1 MNHIIRSL
9 IIGVAM
15 AAPAM
20 ATAQS
25 QIAPYELNVK
35 EFTELKVADG
45 INVEYYCN
53 PQMAGKVMFETIPD
67 FVPLIVF
74 DSNGKGK
81 LEIKLS
87 TREIK
92 YTGLPTVRVY
102 SSFLSKVENTGDST
116 LTVVSVAPVPKL
128 EARLGGNGRLSVNG
142 IRTTRLESSISS
154 GKGTIT
160 LTGSATDAKISL
172 TGTGTIDATGLK
184 VNDAECKIIGTGWIK
199 CNVADNLKVTGL
211 GTGGVSFLGNP
222 ITRVKALSVKVKRL
236 EE

>member
-9 IIGVAM
+9 IIGAAM
-15 AAPAM
+15 SAPAM
-20 ATAQS
+20 ASAQS
-25 QIAPYELNVK
+25 QIAPYELQVK
-35 EFTELKVADG
+35 EFSELKVADG

-53 PQMAGKVMFETIPD
+53 PQMDGKVMFETTPEL
-67 FVPLIVF
+67 VPAIVF

-81 LEIKLS
+81 LEIKLAS
-87 TREIK
+87 RDVK

-102 SSFLSKVENTGDST
+102 SSFLSKVENSGDST
-116 LTVVSVAPVPKL
+116 VTVVSVAPVPKL
-128 EARLGGNGRLSVNG
+128 ETKLSGNGAMTVNG
-142 IRTTRLESSISS
+142 IRTTQLNASLST

-160 LTGSATDAKISL
+160 LSGTATNAKMSL
-172 TGTGTIDATGLK
+172 TGTGKIIATELK

-222 ITRVKALSVKVKRL
+222 ITRVKALSVKVNRL